1 MSQTSHA
8 PARSAVH
15 RPGAWS
21 RLSIRTKVLAPALVG
36 ALVALIIGVV
46 GLVNLSAS
54 AERSRVIYEQNLQGV
69 RALTDV
75 LVTRKSVSLS
85 IRDTFLAG
93 DGPDAEAV
101 AQEYADLQAT
111 FVEQLDVY
119 AATGVTAQ
127 DAQRV
132 DDLKA
137 AFQEYVDA
145 VPTVL
150 GQYVADGDGQG
161 WLAANNEQLAPL
173 AEDISA
179 GLGDLIASEDSQAAQ
194 SAADAA
200 SAYSQ
205 ARTVS
210 IVLLVLGIGAGL
222 AVALLVAGSVTR
234 SVRPLQ
240 EGLARLADGDL
251 ATETVVASGDEVG
264 RMAESLE
271 RARVALRDSISAI
284 GGNVVRLAGAAVE
297 LRQTS
302 SGLATAAQ
310 ESSGL
315 AQSVSV
321 AAERVSGNVQ
331 TVAAGAEEMGVSIR
345 EIATNAA
352 EAARVA
358 GQAVSE
364 AASTTQTVSRLG
376 ESSAQIGTVVG
387 LITSIA
393 EQTNL
398 LALNATI
405 EAARAG
411 EAGKGFAV
419 VASEVKDLAQETA
432 RATEEVAKKITT
444 IQGDTDEA
452 VAAMGRIS
460 QIVARIDDYQST
472 IAAAVEEQ
480 TATTNEISRNVT
492 EAATGTQGIAGNVT
506 AVAAA
511 ATGAT
516 DGAHAADQAAAEL
529 SGMAADMESLVARFR
544 W

>member
-1 MSQTSHA
+1 MSQTSHT
-8 PARSAVH
+8 PARSAAR

-119 AATGVTAQ
+119 AATGLTSQ

-132 DDLKA
+132 DDLKV

-173 AEDISA
+173 AENISA
-179 GLGDLIASEDSQAAQ
+179 GLGDLIASEDGQAAQ
-194 SAADAA
+194 SAAAAA

-210 IVLLVLGIGAGL
+210 IALLVLGIGAGL

-376 ESSAQIGTVVG
+376 ESSAEIGTVVG

>member
-1 MSQTSHA
+1 MSQSTPA
-8 PARSAVH
+8 PAMSAAR
-15 RPGAWS
+15 RPGVWS
-21 RLSIRTKVLAPALVG
+21 RLSIRAKVLAPAVVG
-36 ALVALIIGVV
+36 ALVALIIGTV

-54 AERSRVIYEQNLQGV
+54 AQHSRDIYEQNLQGV

-93 DGPDAEAV
+93 DGPDAAST
-101 AQEYADLQAT
+101 AQEYADLQAK
-111 FVEQLDVY
+111 FVTQLDAY
-119 AATGVTAQ
+119 LSTGVTAQ
-127 DAQRV
+127 DGQRV
-132 DDLKA
+132 ADLKT
-137 AFQEYVDA
+137 AFQKYIAA

-150 GQYVADGDGQG
+150 DPYVRAGDGQG

-173 AEDISA
+173 AEDISS
-179 GLGDLIASEDSQAAQ
+179 GLGDLIASEDTQAAR

-200 SAYSQ
+200 SAYRQ
-205 ARTVS
+205 ARIVS
-210 IVLLVLGIGAGL
+210 IILLVLGIGAGL
-222 AVALLVAGSVTR
+222 GIALVVASSVTR

-251 ATETVVASGDEVG
+251 ATETVVTSGDEVG

-271 RARVALRDSISAI
+271 RARVALRESISAI
-284 GGNVVRLAGAAVE
+284 GGNVVRLAGAAVD
-297 LRQTS
+297 LRGTS
-302 SGLATAAQ
+302 SGLATAAH
-310 ESSGL
+310 ESSAL

-345 EIATNAA
+345 EIATNAS

-358 GQAVSE
+358 GQAVNE

-419 VASEVKDLAQETA
+419 VASEVKELAQETA
-432 RATEEVAKKITT
+432 RATEEVAQKITT

-480 TATTNEISRNVT
+480 TATTNEITRNVT

-511 ATGAT
+511 AAGAT